1 MVTTACNKNGDMDTF
16 LSSHPVFRL
25 DELRDYRACS
35 NASGDRSLESLLR
48 YYQRTGRIESIRQEV
63 YAVLPKGHRD
73 TQAVVDPLLVA
84 GRCVPDAVIVNHS
97 ALEFHGLAYSQFR
110 TFTFQTHS
118 TARRFDY
125 QGSSFVP
132 LRPPRALERA
142 DNELLETMTGE
153 RRGLTVT
160 VSTIERTL
168 VDVINA
174 PRWSGSWEEVWRSL
188 GSMEYVDPVRILTY
202 LRALS
207 NATTA
212 ARVGWFLDTHREQF
226 MLDEEQLQELHEM
239 QPSKPVYLDR
249 NYTGPT
255 RFVRSWNLVV
265 PAYIA
270 EGGWEEPT

>member
-1 MVTTACNKNGDMDTF
+1 MREVYKNGDMDTF
-16 LSSHPVFRL
+16 LRSHAVFRL
-25 DELRDYRACS
+25 DELRDYRAS
-35 NASGDRSLESLLR
+35 SDSSGDRSLESLLR
-48 YYQRTGRIESIRQEV
+48 YYQRSGRIDSIRQGV
-63 YAVLPKGHRD
+63 YAVLPKSYRG

-84 GRCVPDAVIVNHS
+84 GRCVRDAVIVNHS

-110 TFTFQTHS
+110 TFTFQTRS
-118 TARRFDY
+118 AARRFDY
-125 QGSSFVP
+125 RGASFVP
-132 LRPPRALERA
+132 LTPPRALERA

-174 PRWSGSWEEVWRSL
+174 PRWSGNWEEVWRAL
-188 GSMEYVDPVRILTY
+188 GSIEYVDPLRIQKY

-212 ARVGWFLDTHREQF
+212 ARVGWFLDSHRERF
-226 MLDEEQLQELHEM
+226 MLDEEHLQGLHEM

-249 NYTGPT
+249 NHTGPT

-265 PAYIA
+265 PTYIA

>member
-1 MVTTACNKNGDMDTF
+1 MQQVYKNGDMDTF

-25 DELRDYRACS
+25 DELRQYRAPS
-35 NASGDRSLESLLR
+35 NASNDRSLESLLQ
-48 YYQRTGRIESIRQEV
+48 YYQRTGRIESIRQGV
-63 YAVLPKGHRD
+63 YALVLKGSA
-73 TQAVVDPLLVA
+73 TSQAVADPLLVA

-97 ALEFHGLAYSQFR
+97 ALEFHGLAYSEFR
-110 TFTFQTHS
+110 TCTFQTDS

-125 QGSSFVP
+125 RKMTFVP
-132 LRPPRALERA
+132 VRPPSTLKRTSS
-142 DNELLETMTGE
+142 ELIETTYGE

-160 VSTIERTL
+160 VSRIERTL
-168 VDVINA
+168 VDVINT

-188 GSMEYVDPVRILTY
+188 GSIEYVDPARILTY
-202 LRALS
+202 LRALD

-212 ARVGWFLDTHREQF
+212 ARVGWFLDSHREQF

-255 RFVRSWNLVV
+255 RFIRSWSLVV
-265 PAYIA
+265 PVYIA